1 MHNENSDPTQTQIS
15 WLFCGLGTW
24 LDTLIYIHL
33 GLSEPVTIIL
43 LCSKCQAPFISIDM
57 SFQRSAK
64 VFCFGYCSHWLWDQ
78 AETSSKVISKLKC
91 SISYLEPL
99 VLNEVSGVPSA
110 ELLKLQWKT
119 SFLGLETTSQ
129 GNSAF
134 SIRATPTICGSSE
147 PQYGESE
154 ITLCIHEVN
163 WIPYISQE
171 VTRFTSD
178 ILISVWN
185 MYRQEQT
192 RYPTTQD

>member
-1 MHNENSDPTQTQIS
+1 
-15 WLFCGLGTW
+15 
-24 LDTLIYIHL
+24 
-33 GLSEPVTIIL
+33 
-43 LCSKCQAPFISIDM
+43 M
-57 SFQRSAK
+57 SFQSSAK

-163 WIPYISQE
+163 WISYISQE
-171 VTRFTSD
+171 VTGFISDIPISVWSMYRQTGTNAIPNDPKIRKKTVQCIYIRPERD
-178 ILISVWN
+178 ILILNNATDANVRTFTYGT
-185 MYRQEQT
+185 MY
-192 RYPTTQD
+192 